1 MPLETYSLGC
11 SVEAALAIKKQHKK
25 SYVVGIDVGGTFTDL
40 LLVDEAGGLLV
51 EKVPSHRGNIEDGV
65 IEVLTKAQ
73 QKLRLDGPLVEQLG
87 RLVHGSTVAANAF
100 LERKGARMAF
110 ITTKGTRDTLVM
122 RRMYREN
129 MYDTRSGEPAPL
141 VTRDNVLEVD
151 ERVDHKGNVIVA
163 MKDEDVLRAIELL
176 KQRNIE
182 SVGICY
188 LFSFR
193 NPAHE
198 LRTKELIRQ
207 QLPDVSV
214 CTSYELCPEIR
225 DFERAS
231 TTHLNAYLQ
240 PPVERYLT
248 KLDIT
253 LEQQRTSTALQVMHS
268 YGGVTGAREAAERP
282 VNLLL
287 SGPAGGVIGSA
298 FLGKAAG
305 YPDIISFDMGG
316 TSCDISLIRNAT
328 PSLSTPI
335 NATSAHCKF
344 EGWDVLIPFID
355 IHTIGSGGGSVAW
368 VDRGGGVH
376 VGPESMGADPG
387 PACYGKGGTAA
398 TVTDANVVLGYIDP
412 AYYLGGEIALQ
423 ADQARTA
430 VEQLARQ
437 LDISLVDAADG
448 IFRIINTNMLNGIR
462 VVSVEKGHDPRD
474 FSLLSFGG
482 AGGCHATAI
491 IEQLSIDR
499 VIIPPTA
506 AAFSAFGLLCTD
518 LKHDFVTTVYRPLA
532 ELDRGR
538 VQQMIR
544 AMEAEGKSAFRGK
557 GRAKAGFWFEY
568 SADMRYRGQGHDIR
582 VDLAG
587 PVTAITPTRIVE
599 SFNEEYVRTYGYLE
613 DNDNIQLVNLRV
625 VACLGTEKPKLP
637 RAEKEN
643 RTLSRSARKAVRDVY
658 FTELAQYTPTPI
670 YDGHQF
676 KFGNRLKGPAIVEF
690 ATTTVVLRPG
700 QSLRVDAYGNF
711 IAARK
716 GAQP

>member
-1 MPLETYSLGC
+1 MAGTSMSSG
-11 SVEAALAIKKQHKK
+11 

-40 LLVDEAGGLLV
+40 LLVDGKGQLIV
-51 EKVPSHRGNIEDGV
+51 DKVPSSRTDIEAGV
-65 IEVLTKAQ
+65 LRVLEKTQ
-73 QKLRLDGPLVEQLG
+73 RTLGLDIPLVECLN

-141 VTRDNVLEVD
+141 VTRENVLEVD
-151 ERVDHKGNVIVA
+151 ERVDHKGNVIVPLNEA
-163 MKDEDVLRAIELL
+163 DVHRAIEHLRD
-176 KQRNIE
+176 RNIE
-182 SVGICY
+182 AVGICY

-193 NPAHE
+193 NPEHE
-198 LRTKELIRQ
+198 RRTLELVREH
-207 QLPDVSV
+207 LPEISA
-214 CTSYELCPEIR
+214 CTSFDICPEIR

-231 TTHLNAYLQ
+231 TTHLNSYLQ
-240 PPVERYLT
+240 PPVERYLRR
-248 KLDIT
+248 LDRA
-253 LEQQRTSTALQVMHS
+253 LVDRKTSAALQVMHS
-268 YGGVTGAREAAERP
+268 YGGVTNAREAAEKP

-298 FLGKAAG
+298 FLGKVAG
-305 YPDIISFDMGG
+305 YRNLISFDMGG
-316 TSCDISLIRNAT
+316 TSCDISLIRDAT

-368 VDRGGGVH
+368 IDRGGGVH

-387 PACYGKGGTAA
+387 PACYDKGGTEA
-398 TVTDANVVLGYIDP
+398 TVTDANVVLDYIDTE
-412 AYYLGGEIALQ
+412 YYLGGEITLNAGK
-423 ADQARTA
+423 AHEA
-430 VEQLARQ
+430 VGRLAAA
-437 LDISLVDAADG
+437 LDITPTAAADG

-474 FSLLSFGG
+474 FTLLSFGG

-491 IEQLSIDR
+491 IEQLGIDR
-499 VIIPPTA
+499 AIIPPTA

-518 LKHDFVTTVYRPLA
+518 LKHDFVTTVYRPLM
-532 ELDRGR
+532 ELESKDIQGL
-538 VQQMIR
+538 IR
-544 AMEAEGKSAFRGK
+544 SMEASGRQAF
-557 GRAKAGFWFEY
+557 AGERRKNDELWFDY

-587 PVTAITPTRIVE
+587 PVRAITAKQIVRR
-599 SFNEEYVRTYGYLE
+599 FNEEYFRTYGYLE
-613 DNDNIQLVNLRV
+613 EEENIQLINLRA
-625 VACLGTEKPKLP
+625 VACLGTEKPTL
-637 RAEKEN
+637 RRFRSHGEKPA
-643 RTLSRSARKAVRDVY
+643 RGARKGTRDVF
-658 FTELAQYTPTPI
+658 FTERQKYAATPVW
-670 YDGHQF
+670 DGHQL
-676 KFGNRLKGPAIVEF
+676 KPGNRLRGPAIIEL

-711 IAARK
+711 VAARR
-716 GAQP
+716 GARA